1 MKPIITY
8 EEFES
13 YINELKEIDEFQTQ
27 LDTLIR
33 SHNKLSKEKAEY
45 IHLPTLFDS
54 VIELLQ
60 KATGDDYEY
69 IDFWIYDLDF
79 GHKYVEGCI
88 RSKNGENIQLR
99 TTKDL
104 WNKITEDNTQIVEK

>member
-33 SHNKLSKEKAEY
+33 SYNKSGRGQAEY
-45 IHLPTLFDS
+45 IYLPTLFDS

-60 KATGDDYEY
+60 KATGDNSEY
-69 IDFWIYDLDF
+69 INFWIYELDF
-79 GHKYVEGCI
+79 GREYKKGSVKHV
-88 RSKNGENIQLR
+88 NGENIALK

-104 WNKITEDNTQIVEK
+104 WNLLTEDKAE

>member
-33 SHNKLSKEKAEY
+33 SYNKSGRGQAEY

-60 KATGDDYEY
+60 KATGDNSEY
-69 IDFWIYDLDF
+69 INFWIYDLDF

-88 RSKNGENIQLR
+88 RCENSESIQLR

-104 WNKITEDNTQIVEK
+104 WNKITEGNDHDAD

>member
-33 SHNKLSKEKAEY
+33 SYNKSGRGQAEY
-45 IHLPTLFDS
+45 TS
-54 VIELLQ
+54 
-60 KATGDDYEY
+60 
-69 IDFWIYDLDF
+69 
-79 GHKYVEGCI
+79 
-88 RSKNGENIQLR
+88 
-99 TTKDL
+99 
-104 WNKITEDNTQIVEK
+104 

>member
-33 SHNKLSKEKAEY
+33 SYNKSGRGQAEY

-60 KATGDDYEY
+60 KATGDNSEY
-69 IDFWIYDLDF
+69 INFWIYELDF
-79 GHKYVEGCI
+79 GRKYKEDSIKCV
-88 RSKNGENIQLR
+88 NGENIALK

-104 WNKITEDNTQIVEK
+104 WNLLTEDKAE